1 MLAFYMLKENKLCLR
16 NFLKNI
22 FCNSRKE
29 YKSDKIMDLVVSTIR
44 SIIMVVSVTI
54 SHNVLSK
61 KNSIVDGIISL
72 IETIIGICWIAH

>member
-1 MLAFYMLKENKLCLR
+1 MFKKI
-16 NFLKNI
+16 FKNI
-22 FCNSRKE
+22 FCNSREE
-29 YKSDKIMDLVVSTIR
+29 YKTDKLMDFVVSTIR

-61 KNSIVDGIISL
+61 KNNIVDGISSL